1 MSLGG
6 DFREGVGLELCLLCR
21 ICRVSTAQS
30 QRASRP
36 WSLET
41 AVAIWYEV
49 TLGFPGGTAVKN
61 LPANAGDAVPGSG
74 RSPGEGSGNPLAYS
88 CLENPMDGGAWQT
101 AVMGSQRVR
110 HN

>member
-30 QRASRP
+30 QRASRA

-41 AVAIWYEV
+41 AAAIWYEV
-49 TLGFPGGTAVKN
+49 N
-61 LPANAGDAVPGSG
+61 LA
-74 RSPGEGSGNPLAYS
+74 
-88 CLENPMDGGAWQT
+88 
-101 AVMGSQRVR
+101 SQVAQR
-110 HN
+110 